1 MEKGIDL
8 RSLNNDVHR
17 ARDRGSIL
25 DSKGQEFDHD
35 KYELARVGKKQVLK
49 VRSLYWRGFLRLT
62 DVASLWTGE
71 HDGALVRL
79 DVYLGKSIGVSLINI
94 WRNSPLTSAAY
105 LQLDSRSEL

>member
-8 RSLNNDVHR
+8 RALNNDVHR

-49 VRSLYWRGFLRLT
+49 VRSLCWRG
-62 DVASLWTGE
+62 
-71 HDGALVRL
+71 
-79 DVYLGKSIGVSLINI
+79 
-94 WRNSPLTSAAY
+94 
-105 LQLDSRSEL
+105 